1 MKILLGIGINKNKR
15 KGSLVEIIME
25 MKKYPYTFLD
35 EIEVEY
41 KEEIIEEQKAAIDYV
56 LENFSDEER
65 KIFYFRNKDGLDFSL
80 INEKLGVYQNKNYS
94 YKIYCE
100 LLKILKSDQNYL
112 ECITL
117 GLSQYKKENEIK
129 KDFKKE
135 VMQYFNTNLQDAG
148 ELLNKDIN
156 EILLHTQINS
166 DVYAVLKEN
175 KNKKYKYKNRESLQY
190 GVICAYFNSE
200 TISYI
205 VKHLDLMCLSG
216 RVFKERFDF
225 YKLNLNFYNIISN
238 FEETFPISIIKDI
251 LEEDIAIQTKH
262 KDNFYNLYNNL
273 EEISKK
279 VLKLYYTNN
288 SLYNISNNLK
298 MPFIYIVKVY
308 LNTLPDKHIKSKCFT
323 I

>member
-175 KNKKYKYKNRESLQY
+175 N
-190 GVICAYFNSE
+190 I
-200 TISYI
+200 YI